1 MSPVIL
7 KKLPQPKF
15 STAKVCSAV
24 VGAQSELLVCADL
37 LNQGFEVYRN
47 VSPTG
52 ATDLVAIKKP
62 YVFMVQV
69 KTKSCGRSAFY
80 GNDVV
85 AVVQGGIHYFVR
97 EKEWVE
103 AFNPCSVVGVDY
115 RKTRKVA

>member
-7 KKLPQPKF
+7 KKLPQPDF
-15 STAKVCSAV
+15 STDKIGSAV
-24 VGAQSELLVCADL
+24 VGARSELLVCADL
-37 LNQGFEVYRN
+37 LSQGFQVYRN

-52 ATDLVAIKKP
+52 VTDLVAIKKS

-69 KTKSCGRSAFY
+69 KTKSCGRTAFY

-97 EKEWVE
+97 EKEWLE
-103 AFNPCSVVGVDY
+103 AFNPCSVVGADY
-115 RKTRKVA
+115 RKTRKAA